1 MITLEICCYG
11 AECALIA
18 QEFGAD
24 RIELCSSSAE
34 GGLTPSYGCLK
45 QVIDALKI
53 SVHPIVRPRGGDFY
67 YSDSEFE
74 IIKHDI
80 KFIRQLGFLGVVY
93 GILNR
98 DGHIDIPRMRILK
111 ELSGDMAVTFHRAFD
126 MCITPKQAYI
136 QLAELGIARILTSG
150 QKQNAELGL
159 PLLKELNVLSRKIPN
174 SPIIM
179 AGGGVK
185 LSNIQKFIDAGLPE
199 VHSSAGKIIP
209 STMNYHKAEVT
220 MSSNME
226 IDESTHYCVDSDVV
240 KAMKNLLA
248 IANND

>member
-1 MITLEICCYG
+1 MITLEVCCYG

-45 QVIDALKI
+45 QTIDTLNI
-53 SVHPIVRPRGGDFY
+53 SVHPIVRPRGGDFC
-67 YSDSEFE
+67 YSDTEFE
-74 IIKHDI
+74 AIKQDI
-80 KFIRQLGFLGVVY
+80 KFIRQLGFPGIGY

-111 ELSGDMAVTFHRAFD
+111 ALSGDMAVTFHRAFD

-136 QLAELGIARILTSG
+136 QLTELGVARILTSG
-150 QKQNAELGL
+150 QQQNAKLGL
-159 PLLKELNVLSRKIPN
+159 PLLKELNVLSRKIQN

-179 AGGGVK
+179 AGAGVK
-185 LSNIQKFIDAGLPE
+185 LSNLQKFIDAGLSE
-199 VHSSAGKIIP
+199 VHTSAGRVMP
-209 STMNYHKAEVT
+209 SIMNYRKAGIT

-226 IDESTHYCVDSDVV
+226 MDEFSHYCVDGNVV

-248 IANND
+248 IANNN